1 MRVQVAQE
9 LASLDVIRNIPLVTG
24 NGEYLRVADVA
35 EVTRDWQLPMSQMA
49 LLNGQEVIFVAARM
63 QNNLRVDQWTKN
75 VIERV
80 NYFTERHQG
89 SVDVN
94 LIFDQNVY
102 TDNRLS
108 ELQGNLIL
116 GLIVVMG
123 VIFLF
128 MGFKASWI
136 VGLSLPMSACF
147 AIFSLSFLEKKF
159 IKCQFLASLSLLD
172 Y

>member
-1 MRVQVAQE
+1 M
-9 LASLDVIRNIPLVTG
+9 
-24 NGEYLRVADVA
+24 A

-49 LLNGQEVIFVAARM
+49 LLNGQEVIFVARM

-75 VIERV
+75 VVERV
-80 NYFTERHQG
+80 NYFTEQHQG

-116 GLIVVMG
+116 G
-123 VIFLF
+123 
-128 MGFKASWI
+128 
-136 VGLSLPMSACF
+136 
-147 AIFSLSFLEKKF
+147 SLS
-159 IKCQFLASLSLLD
+159 
-172 Y
+172 